1 VKNLDTGEKFF
12 INDVDQ
18 YCKFDEFDTFENG
31 GLQFEVKMCGN
42 NRVTPPSGGSFTVYE
57 MEVLERKVR
66 PCDYEKPADA
76 NTLYLI
82 SPSLVVS
89 LQGDSRRW
97 NFAKRYS
104 DFVSLHEIL
113 SDAGYG
119 VGQIQKALPPKRWF
133 GNLEGDVVTFRQRAL
148 ERYMTLCL
156 QHASPDDCSAVR
168 DFLASSTIPVRGAG
182 SGLGAAPLPIT
193 PPSLSR
199 GASMSSDQEVYGS
212 ARGTGSDG
220 FEPRSLNE
228 EERALSNMLALADVD
243 DDGTP
248 TQVKDISQYVDNRDD
263 EDDGEFITI
272 RRAQLQ
278 DLLNE
283 RETLYAEILRY
294 KDENANLFRDLG
306 SAEDL
311 CDELQDKIDSLDEG
325 KKEGE
330 GGA

>member
-57 MEVLERKVR
+57 MEVLERK
-66 PCDYEKPADA
+66 
-76 NTLYLI
+76 
-82 SPSLVVS
+82 
-89 LQGDSRRW
+89 GDSRRW